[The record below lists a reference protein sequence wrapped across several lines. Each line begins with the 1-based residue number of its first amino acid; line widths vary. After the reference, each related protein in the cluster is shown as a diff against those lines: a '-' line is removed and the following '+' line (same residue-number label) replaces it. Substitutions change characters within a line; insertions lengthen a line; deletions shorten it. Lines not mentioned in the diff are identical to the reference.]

1 MSQFSIRNRNLY
13 QSLIASAPAR
23 FDCMARRSL
32 RAGWTVAVIA
42 LGIFSLIGFAFAGP
56 FDSIPVGSDRVI
68 LEQNVNL
75 SANGGASNL
84 FVPQQATVFFDIA
97 VQPGKELLFMVITE
111 SQWQAMSSG
120 ERPEGSPILRTTAS
134 GVETKSVVLQ
144 RGTYSVAMIPNQGTT
159 RVEFRA
165 RARY

>member
-1 MSQFSIRNRNLY
+1 MTHRSFR
-13 QSLIASAPAR
+13 AR
-23 FDCMARRSL
+23 WA
-32 RAGWTVAVIA
+32 VAIIA
-42 LGIFSLIGFAFAGP
+42 LGVFSLIGYAIAGP

-84 FVPQQATVFFDIA
+84 FVPQQATVFFDFA
-97 VQPGKELLFMVITE
+97 VQPGKDMLFMVITE
-111 SQWQAMSSG
+111 RQWQALSSG
-120 ERPEGSPILRTTAS
+120 EKAEGSPILRTTVT

-144 RGTYSVAMIPNQGTT
+144 RGTYAAAMIPNQGAT
-159 RVEFRA
+159 RVSFRA